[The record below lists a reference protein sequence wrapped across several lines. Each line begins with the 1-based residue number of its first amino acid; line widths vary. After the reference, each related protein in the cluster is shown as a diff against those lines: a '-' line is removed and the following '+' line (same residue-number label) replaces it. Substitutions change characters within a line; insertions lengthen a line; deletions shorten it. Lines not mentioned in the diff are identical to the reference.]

1 MTEFLATLDPL
12 LGPAKAL
19 GWQAFLVFL
28 RVGAMMALLPAF
40 GEQTVPMRVRLALT
54 VVFSTIILPAVPPPP
69 PEMSAATA
77 MTVEV
82 TAGLILGV
90 GLRLMVHALQIAG
103 TIAAQSVS
111 LSQLFPSGTEP
122 QPAAAQIL
130 GLAGIALAVTAGL
143 HVQVAEL
150 LMVSYQVFPAGRM
163 IAADDLATWGLDRV
177 TSVMALAFGLAAP
190 FMIGGLL
197 YNLAIGVINRAMPHL
212 MVAFVGAPAMAL
224 GGIVLLLAVGPA
236 LLAVWLAAFDA
247 HLALPFAAPP

>member
-1 MTEFLATLDPL
+1 MIEILAPLEGL

-19 GWQAFLVFL
+19 AAQAFLVFL

-40 GEQTVPMRVRLALT
+40 GEKSVPMRVRLALT
-54 VVFSTIILPAVPPPP
+54 VVFTAVILPAVPPPP
-69 PEMSAATA
+69 PEYSAATA

-82 TAGLILGV
+82 VAGLILGV

-130 GLAGIALAVTAGL
+130 GLAGIALAVSAGL

-150 LMVSYQVFPAGRM
+150 LLFSYEVFPAGRM
-163 IAADDLATWGLDRV
+163 IGAEDLAIWGLDRV
-177 TSVMALAFGLAAP
+177 TRVMALAFGLAAP

-224 GGIVLLLAVGPA
+224 GGIVLLLAVSPA
-236 LLAVWLAAFDA
+236 LLAVWLAAFGA
-247 HLALPFAAPP
+247 HVAQPFAIAP